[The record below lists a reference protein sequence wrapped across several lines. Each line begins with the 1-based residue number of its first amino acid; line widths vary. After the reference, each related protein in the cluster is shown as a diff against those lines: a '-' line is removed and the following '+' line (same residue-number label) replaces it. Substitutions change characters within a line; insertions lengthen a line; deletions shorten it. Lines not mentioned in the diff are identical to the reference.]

1 MNPPVPVSGHSP
13 PPYYTGLLVAG
24 IALSLVFWV
33 RLARRDRRLLWIWLA
48 ALLGAFVGA
57 KIVYLLAEGWRDWG
71 RPDAGWRLAAGKSVI
86 GALLGGYV
94 AVELAKKQVGYPYAT
109 GDRFALVV
117 PFSLILGRLGCWLNG
132 CCLGRA
138 CASRHWWTLEDAEG
152 IPRWPAVPVELTFN
166 VAALGVLALL
176 RRQGRFPG
184 NLFHLYL
191 IAYGLFRFAHELVR
205 DTPRLRGPISGYALA
220 ALAVAALG
228 GIRFWQRRGSSPTP
242 PLRS

>member
-1 MNPPVPVSGHSP
+1 MNPPLPGGSPVASP
-13 PPYYTGLLVAG
+13 PPYYTGLLLAG

-57 KIVYLLAEGWRDWG
+57 KMVYLLSEGWRDWG
-71 RPDAGWRLAAGKSVI
+71 RPDTWQRLAAGKSVL
-86 GALLGGYV
+86 GALLGGYA
-94 AVELAKKQVGYPYAT
+94 AVELAKKQVGYPDAT

-117 PFSLILGRLGCWLNG
+117 PLSLILGRLGCWLNG
-132 CCLGRA
+132 CCLGTA
-138 CASRHWWTLEDAEG
+138 CASRHWWTLQDAQG
-152 IPRWPAVPVELTFN
+152 IPRWPAVPMELAFN
-166 VAALGVLALL
+166 VAALLVLTLL

-191 IAYGLFRFAHELVR
+191 IAYGLFRFAHEWAR
-205 DTPRLRGPISGYALA
+205 DTPRLVGPFSGYALT

-228 GIRFWQRRGSSPTP
+228 GIGFRQRRKAQGAS
-242 PLRS
+242 R

>member
-1 MNPPVPVSGHSP
+1 M
-13 PPYYTGLLVAG
+13 LLAG

-57 KIVYLLAEGWRDWG
+57 KAVYLLSEGWRDWG
-71 RPDAGWRLAAGKSVI
+71 HPDTWQRLAAGKSVL
-86 GALLGGYV
+86 GALLGGYA
-94 AVELAKKQVGYPYAT
+94 AVELAKKQVGYPDAT

-117 PFSLILGRLGCWLNG
+117 PLSLILGRLGCWLNG

-138 CASRHWWTLEDAEG
+138 CDSRHWWTLQDAQG
-152 IPRWPAVPVELTFN
+152 VPRWPAVPVELGFN
-166 VAALGVLALL
+166 VVALLVLAFL

-191 IAYGLFRFAHELVR
+191 IAYGLFRFAHEWVR
-205 DTPRLRGPISGYALA
+205 DTPRLLGPFSGYALA

-228 GIRFWQRRGSSPTP
+228 AMGFWQRRKAEGACE
-242 PLRS
+242 